1 MIEPKEVLKKVYRMP
16 ESDEIRAGKIMRLD
30 HNERTIP
37 LSQEV
42 FETVWKQITPSE
54 VVAYPVLGP
63 LYKKLA
69 QFLGVARDHI
79 LLCSGSDAGI
89 KNIFEV
95 YVEKSDEVVML
106 VPSFGMFSVYC
117 DMFGAVQVPVEYDQ
131 DFHLPVERIT
141 GKINKNTKLVILAN
155 PNHTGTVMAEK
166 DICAVVEHA
175 AKYNAIV
182 LADEAYHHFYKGT
195 MIAHIDRYDNLM
207 IVRTFSKAFGIAPLR
222 VGYLISQPHNIQNL
236 RKVKLTFEITS
247 VSAKFAEYLIDHPEI
262 CEAYVKD
269 VREGKDYINTRCRE
283 FGMEMLPSVANF
295 VFLRLPAS
303 LDAKEIVQR
312 LKEKNVHIKG
322 PFKGVPVD
330 GLIRVTLGPAKQMRE
345 FMDILKEVLEEVQV
359 GTK

>member
-1 MIEPKEVLKKVYRMP
+1 MIEPKEVLKKIYRTP
-16 ESDEIRAGKIMRLD
+16 ESDEIRVGKIMRLD
-30 HNERTIP
+30 HNERTTP
-37 LSQEV
+37 FDQEI
-42 FETVWKQITPSE
+42 FDAVWKQITPEE

-69 QFLGVARDHI
+69 EFLGVARDHI

-95 YVEKSDEVVML
+95 YVEQGDEVVML

-117 DMFGAVQVPVEYDQ
+117 DMFGAVQVPVGYDP
-131 DFHLPVERIT
+131 DFYLPVGRIT

-155 PNHTGTVMAEK
+155 PNHTGTVIAEK
-166 DICAVVEHA
+166 DLCAIIELA
-175 AKYNAIV
+175 AKFNAIV
-182 LADEAYHHFYKGT
+182 LVDEAYHHFYKGT
-195 MIAHIDRYDNLM
+195 MISHVDRYDNLM

-222 VGYLISQPHNIQNL
+222 VGYLISQPPNIQNL

-247 VSAKFAEYLIDHPEI
+247 VSAKFAEYLIDHPQI

-269 VREGKDYINTRCRE
+269 VEEGKNYIKTRCKE
-283 FGMEMLPSVANF
+283 FGMEMLPSAANF

-303 LDAKEIVQR
+303 LDAQTIGQR
-312 LKEKNVHIKG
+312 LKKRNVHIKG

-330 GLIRVTLGPAKQMRE
+330 GLIRITLGPVKQMRE
-345 FMDILKEVLEEVQV
+345 FTDILKEVLEEVQV

>member
-1 MIEPKEVLKKVYRMP
+1 MIEPKEVLKKVYRTP

-30 HNERTIP
+30 HNERTTPFSREI
-37 LSQEV
+37 
-42 FETVWKQITPSE
+42 FEAVWKTIAPDE
-54 VVAYPVLGP
+54 MVAYPVLGS

-95 YVEKSDEVVML
+95 YVEKGDEVVML

-117 DMFGAVQVPVEYDQ
+117 DMFGAVQVPVEYDP

-141 GKINKNTKLVILAN
+141 GKIHSKTKLVILAN

-166 DICAVVEHA
+166 DICAVIEHA
-175 AKYNAIV
+175 AKLNAIV
-182 LADEAYHHFYKGT
+182 LVDEAYYHFYKGT
-195 MIAHIDRYDNLM
+195 MISSVDRYDNLM
-207 IVRTFSKAFGIAPLR
+207 IARTFSKAFGIAPLR
-222 VGYLISQPHNIQNL
+222 VGYLISQPQNIQNL
-236 RKVKLTFEITS
+236 RKVKLSFDITS
-247 VSAKFAEYLIDHPEI
+247 VSAKFAEYLLDHPQI
-262 CEAYVKD
+262 CEAYVRD
-269 VREGKDYINTRCRE
+269 VEEGKNYIKTRCLE

-295 VFLRLPAS
+295 VFLRLPAA
-303 LDAKEIVQR
+303 LDAKEVVQR
-312 LKEKNVHIKG
+312 LKERNVHIKG

-330 GLIRVTLGPAKQMRE
+330 GLLRITLGPAKQMRE
-345 FMDILKEVLEEVQV
+345 FMDIFKEVLEEVQV